1 MDYIEL
7 FNLNN
12 SLSGASTLNPNFE
25 HKHYQKQYKIYDMQ
39 SVDTESIIKN
49 SNSPLTDFNMVP
61 LYKAYMD
68 WMYDNYKGEII
79 VSGSGKIIGYVIID
93 STNNIPFNLYIFQ
106 RYRGYGF
113 GKTLVQYIIDK
124 YNCDTLEVDMNNR
137 VAIKMYS
144 KFGFRV
150 VDICI
155 NCNGNKF
162 YIMKRII
169 KPITFY

>member
-1 MDYIEL
+1 MEFIDTIMEKFAGKFDYEQL
-7 FNLNN
+7 NLIRN
-12 SLSGASTLNPNFE
+12 
-25 HKHYQKQYKIYDMQ
+25 I
-39 SVDTESIIKN
+39 V
-49 SNSPLTDFNMVP
+49 MVSMED
-61 LYKAYMD
+61 Y
-68 WMYDNYKGEII
+68 
-79 VSGSGKIIGYVIID
+79 D

-124 YNCDTLEVDMNNR
+124 YNCDTLGVDMNNR
-137 VAIKMYS
+137 VVIKMYS

-155 NCNGNKF
+155 NYNGNKF